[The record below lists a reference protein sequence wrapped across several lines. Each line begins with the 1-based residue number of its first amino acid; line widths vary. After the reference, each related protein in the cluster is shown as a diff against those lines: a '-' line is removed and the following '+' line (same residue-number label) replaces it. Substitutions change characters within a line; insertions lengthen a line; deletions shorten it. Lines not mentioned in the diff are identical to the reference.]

1 MFDALSQRLGDVLE
15 KLKGRA
21 ILSESDVRAS
31 MREIRM
37 ALLEADVALP
47 VAKEFT
53 DQLQEKAVGQKVLR
67 SVSPGQMVV
76 KIVHDELITLLG
88 GKDADNEIVLSQAV
102 PTVILM
108 VGLQG
113 SGKTTSTAKLA
124 YRLRTKFNKKIMM
137 ASLDTSRPA
146 AMDQLARLGEQ
157 TEVATLPVVQG
168 QNPIEIAKRAVAS
181 ARVQGYDAVLLDSAG
196 RMAVD
201 EALMAE
207 IRQVR
212 DVVNPYHTILVADA
226 LTGQDA
232 VGIAER
238 FHSDVGVNGL
248 ILTRVDGDGRGGAAL
263 SMKQVTGAPIRYLG
277 VGERFDALE
286 SFSAE
291 RVANRILGMG
301 DVVSLVEKAAATIE
315 AEDTEKMVAR
325 LQKGIFDL
333 NDMAQQ
339 MRQMRQMGGMSGVLG
354 MLPGVGKAKKQLE
367 ASGMD
372 DTVLKRQEAVISSMT
387 KKERAN
393 PKLLNASR
401 KKRVARG
408 AGVDVQDV
416 NKLLKMHRQMAD
428 MMKMMGKG
436 KGKGGLAGL
445 GRMLGGNMPDPSL
458 LKGLGGKGV
467 PGVGGGQFP
476 SIPGLPSQSPGSIPS
491 FLRGKKK

>member
-88 GKDADNEIVLSQAV
+88 GKDSDNEIVLSQAV

-339 MRQMRQMGGMSGVLG
+339 MQQMRQMGGMSGVLG
-354 MLPGVGKAKKQLE
+354 MLPGVGKAKKT
-367 ASGMD
+367 A
-372 DTVLKRQEAVISSMT
+372 
-387 KKERAN
+387 
-393 PKLLNASR
+393 
-401 KKRVARG
+401 
-408 AGVDVQDV
+408 
-416 NKLLKMHRQMAD
+416 
-428 MMKMMGKG
+428 
-436 KGKGGLAGL
+436 
-445 GRMLGGNMPDPSL
+445 
-458 LKGLGGKGV
+458 
-467 PGVGGGQFP
+467 
-476 SIPGLPSQSPGSIPS
+476 
-491 FLRGKKK
+491 